1 MFFHGFS
8 LLQCCLLSW
17 LQCPGWS
24 LSRRCLGGSSQ
35 VLAAPG
41 QGPQCWLVYCN
52 LCDPLLCLLPSWLCS
67 AFAPRPP
74 PHRQAF
80 CALQVPCA
88 LHTPPPPFCQQTS
101 LPWALIPS
109 SRAQLRSC
117 PENLLNS
124 LDVGCM
130 QRCLCST
137 PP

>member
-24 LSRRCLGGSSQ
+24 HGLGGGSQ

-41 QGPQCWLVYCN
+41 QGPQRWLVYCN
-52 LCDPLLCLLPSWLCS
+52 LYDPVLRLLPSWLLLSICFPHPGFLCPAS
-67 AFAPRPP
+67 TLCP
-74 PHRQAF
+74 PH
-80 CALQVPCA
+80 PS
-88 LHTPPPPFCQQTS
+88 PPPFCQQTS

-124 LDVGCM
+124 LDVECM
-130 QRCLCST
+130 QRCLCSA